1 MIMVSAPLP
10 APPLNFIH
18 FFFFFAGEGGGGSIE
33 RAAAAKKI
41 AERKKK
47 EFKGCRRICEIV
59 DEYTGIVVVVVGGR
73 NGIENYNKTRTPR
86 REKKSIN
93 PARRMWSGS
102 TREEGRGHSD
112 GVVVLR
118 AICAAG
124 SGRIDAWGRGFNTR
138 GFNAAG

>member
-1 MIMVSAPLP
+1 MSEQPQ
-10 APPLNFIH
+10 
-18 FFFFFAGEGGGGSIE
+18 
-33 RAAAAKKI
+33 RKKLQNVKK
-41 AERKKK
+41 KKK

-59 DEYTGIVVVVVGGR
+59 DEYTGIVVVVGGR

-118 AICAAG
+118 AICAPG